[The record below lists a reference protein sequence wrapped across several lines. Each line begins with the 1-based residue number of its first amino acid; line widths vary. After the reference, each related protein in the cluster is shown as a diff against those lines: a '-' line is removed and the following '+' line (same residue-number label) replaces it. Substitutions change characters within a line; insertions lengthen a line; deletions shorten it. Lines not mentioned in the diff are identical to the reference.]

1 MKIRTKFT
9 LIIVVVTIIL
19 ALSLSIANLVFD
31 FAQQSNY
38 LKFANEHINSFTK
51 WNNEQAQKNLG
62 PFAENYI
69 QLLAKDL
76 GYIVRR
82 DFLDNNNDYTY
93 LKGNKKLRK
102 ILLDSTYLNGLQVGY
117 AALVERDDS
126 IILSSDLSDE
136 GIDVRSWILRSE
148 ITISENLYAI
158 NNAESFNFY
167 FQYFPDDTPG
177 VPDNEYASAFK
188 IPDTE
193 LVLIY
198 SLSLDDYMQPINDE
212 LSKKRGLEARR
223 ILDKINLAF
232 EEDRI
237 YSLIFSL
244 VSLIIIYL
252 FSIPLIMWFSKSITE
267 PIRKL
272 RDEVLKLGRGQ
283 FNISLKVQGSDEIRD
298 LLGSM
303 NYLGSELSQYTENL
317 KTEIMQRQRIETEI
331 DIAHR
336 IQETTLPKIG
346 SDFVFNGFELGVKL
360 LPADK
365 VAGDFYEFF
374 YCGDK
379 LALAVADVSGKGIS
393 AAFFM
398 SISKA
403 IMHNSLLQYNEP
415 DVALTEVNRLLSM
428 RNDTNMFA
436 TVFVGFFDP
445 DSSTFTFSNAG
456 HENVLLVKA
465 DGSITEIGQHERP
478 PVGFFS
484 DSTYRSEIVKL
495 EKNDVMIFYTDGITE
510 ARSPAKEFFGLD
522 NLKKL
527 IESNISLNPQDLCDF
542 IVDKVNDFED
552 GRLYDDVT
560 IMIFKKV

>member
-19 ALSLSIANLVFD
+19 AFALSIANLFFD
-31 FAQQSNY
+31 FSQQENY
-38 LKFANEHINSFTK
+38 LKFANEDINSFTK

-82 DFLDNNNDYTY
+82 DFLDNNKDYTH

-102 ILLDSTYLNGLQVGY
+102 ILFDATYLNGLQVGY
-117 AALVERDDS
+117 VALIERDDKV
-126 IILSSDLSDE
+126 ILSSEESDE
-136 GIDVRSWILRSE
+136 GMDFKYWLTRSE
-148 ITISENLYAI
+148 ITLEQDITKMDDS
-158 NNAESFNFY
+158 ESFNFY
-167 FQYFPDDTPG
+167 YQYVSEDTPREL
-177 VPDNEYASAFK
+177 DNEYASAFK

-193 LVLIY
+193 LAMIY
-198 SLSLDDYMQPINDE
+198 SLSLDDYMQPINAE
-212 LSKKRGLEARR
+212 LFKKRELESRR
-223 ILDKINLAF
+223 ILEKINSSFA
-232 EEDRI
+232 EDRKVGA
-237 YSLIFSL
+237 IFSL
-244 VSLIIIYL
+244 ISLIVIYIL
-252 FSIPLIMWFSKSITE
+252 SIPLIMWFSNSITE

-272 RDEVLKLGRGQ
+272 RDEVSKLGKGQ
-283 FNISLKVQGSDEIRD
+283 FNVSLKVQGSDEIRD

-303 NYLGSELSQYTENL
+303 NYLGGELSQYTENL
-317 KTEIMQRQRIETEI
+317 KDEVMLRQRIETEI

-336 IQETTLPKIG
+336 IQESILPKIEE
-346 SDFVFNGFELGVKL
+346 DFIFRGFELGVNL

-398 SISKA
+398 SVSKA
-403 IMHNSLLQYNEP
+403 IMRNALLLHTEP
-415 DVALTEVNRLLSM
+415 DMVLAEVNRLLSK

-436 TVFVGFFDP
+436 TIFVGFFDP
-445 DSSTFTFSNAG
+445 DNSTFTFSNAG
-456 HENVLLVKA
+456 HENVLVVKT

-478 PVGFFS
+478 PVGFFP
-484 DSTYRSEIVKL
+484 DSTYRSEVVKL

-510 ARSPAKEFFGLD
+510 ARSPAKEFFGFG
-522 NLKKL
+522 NFKKL
-527 IESNISLNPQDLCDF
+527 IESNISLNPQDLCDL
-542 IVDKVNDFED
+542 IVSKVKDFENNK
-552 GRLYDDVT
+552 LYDDVT
-560 IMIFKKV
+560 IMIFKRV